1 MMLDALGSMGAVSDA
16 EHLGHRGALLW
27 RQTLKHTR
35 WDGMRRQDIQQEAMK
50 TTRAHGVVVKSE
62 DYALPNDVDLGDYP
76 LPHVAHVKTLSAS
89 QKALKEKEK
98 ASWIS
103 LSTDEKVEPYR
114 LKFKES
120 LAEMNRS
127 INAWKRVVGV
137 AKFFMSF
144 TALILI

>member
-1 MMLDALGSMGAVSDA
+1 MLTAPVLGSWGV
-16 EHLGHRGALLW
+16 EGGHRRHSGQWLGRILA
-27 RQTLKHTR
+27 TR
-35 WDGMRRQDIQQEAMK
+35 VFSLIGGQSVS
-50 TTRAHGVVVKSE
+50 TSVCVGAHGVVVKSE